1 MMMNT
6 LDHRPI
12 CRMETV
18 EGKEDDE
25 PTSSNGVSDVKGKGY
40 YYSSGTVP
48 EDTVPPEEKIRQK
61 TFDPSC
67 PPIKAPVLPNREFEP
82 NFSTVTENK
91 GWDIFRLLPPKPDRI
106 GHGFWHDA
114 SLQVLKLATFVVLF
128 LLTLSSAVI
137 AKSTFILMTSAIGW
151 GGQTITIC
159 NQVISEATKNT
170 VKLKNAHVVKWVWAT
185 LLALSAPEALC
196 FVRSM
201 HRTMFRN
208 VKRPTFIQFVFVLI
222 VETLHSIGVGIL
234 VFRIFPDLDAVTAVQ
249 LTNAMCFVPAILS
262 LISRKPS
269 KLSLV
274 LVIID
279 IAAIAAQSSGFWA
292 YPMFMPNLQKH
303 SIAIPVSLTLISLAW
318 WQNFVHR
325 DSVFPPVRTLAKFA
339 QRLSERRSKTYA
351 FVSLWKICVY
361 VVCCFL
367 FVSSRMKIE
376 DMLQKD
382 PFGEKLLSVAGHD
395 MNQTQIEKFQTRINQ
410 MIEQANREAGYYS
423 PPSKPKPPKK
433 QPKADE
439 AEQVD
444 AGEYNM
450 KRFKRFAEDAGDN
463 QEEEEAPAE
472 EEEFS
477 SYNIYS
483 NYVERNQL
491 TMAYDALWLV
501 IFQFGAVFVC
511 YHSSKFACKVMMQ
524 RMGFALPMALSVPV
538 TVLLMSTNCKLRQ
551 NDPCHLTNVLTV
563 ELFWQ
568 CNGASKT
575 FADFILTPQT
585 WIWLCWLA
593 SQFWIT
599 IHLWNPKH
607 ERLAKSEKLF
617 ILPYYIGAFVD
628 QSLAFNRRRD
638 DKAKIKAEDL
648 EFDAEDSSLTY
659 ETIPGLQSK
668 TPPSVC
674 SASSSKMENGLI
686 RDSASSADAIT
697 KIYACATMWH
707 ETGVEMTCML
717 KSLFRMDEDQCAR
730 RNAQKYLKVIDP
742 DYYEFE
748 AHIFFDDAFTQNEY
762 GEPEINKFVKKIVDV
777 IDQAASAVHQTQM
790 RLKPPKKTKT
800 PYGGKLTYIMPGKN
814 KLFIHLKDNKKI
826 RNKKRWSQVMYLY
839 YLLGYRLMMKV
850 DDPSRKEII
859 SENTFILTL
868 DGDVDFTP
876 QSVYLLVDLMKKN
889 RRLGAACGR
898 IHPRGDGAMV
908 WYQKFEYAIGHWLQ
922 KATEHMIGCV
932 MCSPGCFSLF
942 RAYAL
947 MDDNVARRY
956 ALTSEEP
963 KHFIQYDQGEDR
975 WLCTLLLQRGY
986 RVEYCAAS
994 DAQTF
999 APEGFNEFFN
1009 QRRRWIPSTI
1019 FNIMDLLKDYRNV
1032 VRVNESISIWYII
1045 YQLVMLISSILGPGT
1060 IFVMIIG
1067 AISISFT
1074 IDTMISLV
1082 IVSIPVII
1090 FIVVCLVCKPEHQLI
1105 CAQTI
1110 GAIFAMLMTAVIVG
1124 TSLQLQKDGLLSP
1137 HSMFTVAVATSF
1149 VTAAILHP
1157 LEFTCIIPGTIYFL
1171 AIPCMYMLLPI
1182 YSVCNMHTVSWGTRE
1197 DPITSDKNGNG
1208 KRNAGNLESGSS
1220 IQKSGNWCTRI
1231 LCCGK
1236 GSVDPMAV
1244 LINDKL
1250 NEVIKKVDRLDR
1262 KHHPSLNRRASIL
1275 SSTGG
1280 TIQIDKCSEADEDEQ
1295 AEIEDALEMSNQSH
1309 AAKKNQKWKQ
1319 AQSEVWLADKALKRA
1334 EREYLEPE
1342 EESFW
1347 NDVIERYLAPID
1359 MEKNN
1364 KERLE
1369 AGLLAIRNSHTVYF
1383 LMINIVFIIS
1393 VLVLQIHKDCLN
1405 IEWPLGPK
1413 YNHTVRPCY
1422 ASHDDNQKEE
1432 IWVMTRLQL
1441 EPIGLV
1447 FLIFFVSILVI
1458 QFLAMLCHRFGTL
1471 AHIIASTELFCFRK
1485 TMDRL
1490 SEDELVA
1497 QNAVEIARELQA
1509 IRGIDENAH
1518 NIDIPTED
1526 RGISRRR
1533 VVQNLESSRRSM
1545 MKRKTETLDAAFKK
1559 RFFALSSEQAPD
1571 PAGFSARDNSKRL
1584 TLRKGTIRALEHRRD
1599 SLFGTLDNRK
1609 EDEVDA
1615 TSMRGPAQRR
1625 LERLFTAQQ
1634 DQQSPNSDGNRR
1646 KSNSRPWDQ
1655 PSNSSGGAASS
1666 GDVELRRF

>member
-1 MMMNT
+1 M
-6 LDHRPI
+6 
-12 CRMETV
+12 
-18 EGKEDDE
+18 
-25 PTSSNGVSDVKGKGY
+25 
-40 YYSSGTVP
+40 
-48 EDTVPPEEKIRQK
+48 
-61 TFDPSC
+61 
-67 PPIKAPVLPNREFEP
+67 
-82 NFSTVTENK
+82 
-91 GWDIFRLLPPKPDRI
+91 
-106 GHGFWHDA
+106 
-114 SLQVLKLATFVVLF
+114 
-128 LLTLSSAVI
+128 
-137 AKSTFILMTSAIGW
+137 
-151 GGQTITIC
+151 
-159 NQVISEATKNT
+159 
-170 VKLKNAHVVKWVWAT
+170 
-185 LLALSAPEALC
+185 
-196 FVRSM
+196 
-201 HRTMFRN
+201 
-208 VKRPTFIQFVFVLI
+208 
-222 VETLHSIGVGIL
+222 
-234 VFRIFPDLDAVTAVQ
+234 
-249 LTNAMCFVPAILS
+249 
-262 LISRKPS
+262 
-269 KLSLV
+269 
-274 LVIID
+274 
-279 IAAIAAQSSGFWA
+279 
-292 YPMFMPNLQKH
+292 
-303 SIAIPVSLTLISLAW
+303 
-318 WQNFVHR
+318 
-325 DSVFPPVRTLAKFA
+325 
-339 QRLSERRSKTYA
+339 
-351 FVSLWKICVY
+351 
-361 VVCCFL
+361 
-367 FVSSRMKIE
+367 E

-395 MNQTQIEKFQTRINQ
+395 MNQTQIEKFQTRINE
-410 MIEQANREAGYYS
+410 MIEMANRESGYYAAS
-423 PPSKPKPPKK
+423 QSKAKPKK
-433 QPKADE
+433 QPKAEE

-444 AGEYNM
+444 ADEYVRRA
-450 KRFKRFAEDAGDN
+450 KRSVGRSEGAEA
-463 QEEEEAPAE
+463 EEPE

-501 IFQFGAVFVC
+501 IIQFGAVFVC

-538 TVLLMSTNCKLRQ
+538 TVFLLSTTCKMRTK
-551 NDPCHLTNVLTV
+551 DSCHLTNILTV

-568 CNGASKT
+568 CKGTYTS
-575 FADFILTPQT
+575 FSDFLLSPQT

-648 EFDAEDSSLTY
+648 EFDTEDSSLTY
-659 ETIPGLQSK
+659 ETIPGLQTK

-674 SASSSKMENGLI
+674 SASSSKMEHGMI

-707 ETGVEMTCML
+707 ETSHEMTCML

-748 AHIFFDDAFTQNEY
+748 AHIFFDDAFDINEY
-762 GEPEINKFVKKIVDV
+762 GEPEVNKFVKQIVNV

-790 RLKPPKKTKT
+790 RLKPPKKAKT

-814 KLFIHLKDNKKI
+814 KLFIHLKDNQKI
-826 RNKKRWSQVMYLY
+826 RHRKRWSQVMYLY

-850 DDPSRKEII
+850 DDPSRKEVI

-908 WYQKFEYAIGHWLQ
+908 WYQKFEYAVGHWLQ

-956 ALTSEEP
+956 ALKSEEP

-1019 FNIMDLLKDYRNV
+1019 FNIMDLLKDYKNV
-1032 VRVNESISIWYII
+1032 VSVNESISIWYII

-1060 IFVMIIG
+1060 IFVMVVG

-1090 FIVVCLVCKPEHQLI
+1090 FIAVCLTSKPEHQLI

-1137 HSMFTVAVATSF
+1137 HSMFMVAVVTSF
-1149 VTAAILHP
+1149 MTAAILHP

-1182 YSVCNMHTVSWGTRE
+1182 YSVCNMHTVAWGTRE
-1197 DPITSDKNGNG
+1197 DPRPTEKNALA
-1208 KRNAGNLESGSS
+1208 KRPANLETGIKEDLSSGCS
-1220 IQKSGNWCTRI
+1220 RF
-1231 LCCGK
+1231 LCCGRNT
-1236 GSVDPMAV
+1236 VDPMSV
-1244 LINDKL
+1244 VINEKI
-1250 NEVIKKVDRLDR
+1250 NEVIKKVERIER
-1262 KHHPSLNRRASIL
+1262 KQHPSLARRASIL

-1319 AQSEVWLADKALKRA
+1319 AQSEAWLADKALKRA
-1334 EREYLEPE
+1334 EREFLEPE

-1347 NDVIERYLAPID
+1347 NDVIEKYLSPLVMDGKD
-1359 MEKNN
+1359 MD
-1364 KERLE
+1364 RLR
-1369 AGLLAIRNSHTVYF
+1369 AGLIAIRNSHTVYF
-1383 LMINIVFIIS
+1383 LMINVVFIIT

-1405 IEWPLGPK
+1405 IEWPIGPK

-1422 ASHDDNQKEE
+1422 ASHDDSKEE

-1447 FLIFFVSILVI
+1447 FLMFFVSILII

-1518 NIDIPTED
+1518 QIDMED
-1526 RGISRRR
+1526 
-1533 VVQNLESSRRSM
+1533 
-1545 MKRKTETLDAAFKK
+1545 D
-1559 RFFALSSEQAPD
+1559 
-1571 PAGFSARDNSKRL
+1571 
-1584 TLRKGTIRALEHRRD
+1584 
-1599 SLFGTLDNRK
+1599 
-1609 EDEVDA
+1609 VDA
-1615 TSMRGPAQRR
+1615 TGASMRGPAQRR

-1634 DQQSPNSDGNRR
+1634 DQSSPMDANRR
-1646 KSNSRPWDQ
+1646 KSNSRPWEQ
-1655 PSNSSGGAASS
+1655 PSPADAPG
-1666 GDVELRRF
+1666 VELRRF